1 MHASSR
7 IWAGIVAGWK
17 ELGRPL
23 SLRRGPKPFG
33 R

>member
-1 MHASSR
+1 MHAGSR
-7 IWAGIVAGWK
+7 IWARIVAGWK

-23 SLRRGPKPFG
+23 SLRGEPKPFG